1 MPDQTRRGALL
12 GFSGAASA
20 TLAADSI
27 SGATPAAS
35 DTLNASVFGLWTDF
49 HLVVIPDGMTL
60 FRSAGYAKAGLG
72 AAAYALDSDQAASP
86 PSAIRRVSANKK
98 WFRLAES
105 VITPQFFGAAGDL
118 SKDDAPSIQAA
129 IDYVEP
135 ARGAVHLPAGN
146 YYIGTSLR
154 LPSFVTL
161 EGSFPGSVINNQYKP
176 LKMPQL
182 VNKDPAALIYATV
195 RNLIFRGGEYGIKL
209 NVSAETAG
217 LRFENVGFDLQTIA
231 NFQVNKLLQTSKFT
245 NCTFD
250 GAPRGLVVEG
260 PTANANNFIGCEF
273 TNHSQAHVLFRS
285 AEANNFLGCR
295 FEAGGVREGVTL
307 DVENC
312 QSLNFVGCY
321 FEATHTYLISEAR
334 STNTT
339 SFDGCHFT
347 GASYG
352 VGFDPYKFRSDGVIN
367 FGTNTWHMPSEG
379 PRQMRVTGY
388 NGGKLGGN
396 NIIFRGDERGQGA
409 FTSQWVSSSTHGARQ
424 DLILIHQTVPNGR
437 DGIRT
442 AIIDLT
448 ITVTMQDP
456 GSEAKIVTG
465 HYQLG
470 VSAFGDGSLQVQTD
484 TAASANETYFDLK
497 WRHGVDPNDVVVD
510 IASLRAK
517 TISKVIFRWD
527 VAWNN
532 TSNNSGYIKTI
543 PA

>member
-129 IDYVEP
+129 IDYV
-135 ARGAVHLPAGN
+135 
-146 YYIGTSLR
+146 
-154 LPSFVTL
+154 
-161 EGSFPGSVINNQYKP
+161 
-176 LKMPQL
+176 
-182 VNKDPAALIYATV
+182 DPAALIYATV